1 MSYRDTVLEF
11 AKKMAEKPIVVFDTE
26 TTGLKPLENDI
37 IEFSAVK
44 AKWNGTG
51 FDILSEEDFF
61 INPGYPIPEEITNIT
76 GIDDETV
83 KDGLTPEAGAKR
95 VAEYFGLSP
104 ILAGY
109 NSVSFDEPFVNS
121 LLSKTGLP
129 FVSPDLHLDVLKMAK
144 EKMPKPHKLI
154 NMAQAAGVADKYTF
168 HRSIDDAKATLDV
181 LAMLLPMYLEA
192 PAENKVAVEI
202 TGISRWQKYSF
213 DRIYISNK
221 QNIPAFYDV
230 VRKEW
235 VAEGCV
241 DAVEQAAYS
250 FAGVSSEDE
259 FVKKY
264 TS

>member
-1 MSYRDTVLEF
+1 M
-11 AKKMAEKPIVVFDTE
+11 
-26 TTGLKPLENDI
+26 
-37 IEFSAVK
+37 
-44 AKWNGTG
+44 
-51 FDILSEEDFF
+51 
-61 INPGYPIPEEITNIT
+61 NI
-76 GIDDETV
+76 
-83 KDGLTPEAGAKR
+83 
-95 VAEYFGLSP
+95 
-104 ILAGY
+104 
-109 NSVSFDEPFVNS
+109 
-121 LLSKTGLP
+121 
-129 FVSPDLHLDVLKMAK
+129 
-144 EKMPKPHKLI
+144 
-154 NMAQAAGVADKYTF
+154 AQAAGVANKYTF

-192 PAENKVAVEI
+192 PAESKATVEI

-241 DAVEQAAYS
+241 DAIEQAAYS